1 MRQSDRPSAF
11 DPLSKGLM
19 MRFSNDIGRV
29 STLLRAAPL
38 QHVVTL
44 KMLHLL
50 GSSMQFELLEGPG
63 GWALMSLF
71 SAGAFEYDRQT
82 YPDRELVILV
92 DGTSGAAKLE
102 LLGNLPQARVVV
114 KTSDIA
120 VGAHLKTHRSAR
132 AVRSFLS
139 FTNPANATPQPK
151 VAGILEGTGLRPE
164 VARMFAQNGYMD
176 SELNRHFADGA
187 KWFAM
192 QSNGRICSAGFVFR
206 NFESVW
212 EIGGI
217 YTEHESRR
225 QGFGRAI
232 VAAALGELLGT
243 GRIPRYQVRSDN
255 EPSINL
261 ATASGLVEF
270 LRMDHLLVDPI
281 GPPHS

>member
-1 MRQSDRPSAF
+1 
-11 DPLSKGLM
+11 

-50 GSSMQFELLEGPG
+50 GSSMRFHLLEGPS

-82 YPDRELVILV
+82 YPDRELVVLI
-92 DGTSGAAKLE
+92 DGTSAAAKLE
-102 LLGNLPQARVVV
+102 IIGKLPNTRIVV
-114 KTSDIA
+114 KTSDNA
-120 VGAHLKTHRSAR
+120 AGALLRASRSAR
-132 AVRSFLS
+132 VIRTFLS
-139 FTNPANATPQPK
+139 FTSPENLAQQSKA
-151 VAGILEGTGLRPE
+151 AGISEGSNLKPE
-164 VARMFAQNGYMD
+164 IALMLAQNGYLD
-176 SELNRHFADGA
+176 SELSRHFADGA
-187 KWFAM
+187 RWFAI
-192 QSNGRICSAGFVFR
+192 QRNGRTCSAGFVFR

-217 YTEHESRR
+217 YTEPEFRR
-225 QGFGRAI
+225 QGFGRMI
-232 VAAALGELLGT
+232 VAAALSELLGT